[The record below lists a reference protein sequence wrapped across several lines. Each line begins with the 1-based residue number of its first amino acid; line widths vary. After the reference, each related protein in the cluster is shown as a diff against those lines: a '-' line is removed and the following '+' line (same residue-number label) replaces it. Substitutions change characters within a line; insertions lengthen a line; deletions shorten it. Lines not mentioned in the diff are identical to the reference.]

1 MGRTLAGWIATV
13 VIATVFVASQ
23 TVPLIPDQ
31 SPAQAA
37 DPPRP
42 TRGAPRPLPTEA
54 VKRNPS
60 ASVPSHPAAPQAV
73 KNSPQSP
80 PLEGPPLQDVP
91 TWSQL
96 ARAILLTAIP
106 DKYVDKKHWGMTREI
121 FDGLHVEQRGL
132 NIRVSERRRKVNHGS
147 WYMFTVRF
155 PQPEQNVKL
164 VIDQVQSHGPGKFSF
179 AIHVAMKNIRLH
191 GQFEQ
196 WILGVKGPNFDF
208 ESDVEVHMH
217 AVVQLAIHTER
228 KPGSLLPDLVL
239 DPSIRSIR
247 LDLVDVNTRR
257 IGRVG
262 GGIAE
267 ELGDSS
273 RKLFEDLI
281 HSQEG
286 RVLKKANEAIQK
298 KRDSLRLPV
307 SKLW

>member
-1 MGRTLAGWIATV
+1 MGRVMAGWIATCIVAPLV
-13 VIATVFVASQ
+13 VLLLSEMIPSRTVLASDLPQ
-23 TVPLIPDQ
+23 PNRAAVRP
-31 SPAQAA
+31 SAPA
-37 DPPRP
+37 
-42 TRGAPRPLPTEA
+42 A
-54 VKRNPS
+54 VKGTKPET
-60 ASVPSHPAAPQAV
+60 APSHAAPPQP
-73 KNSPQSP
+73 SP
-80 PLEGPPLQDVP
+80 LDGPPLQDVP

-106 DKYVDKKHWGMTREI
+106 DKYVDKKHWGKTREV

-147 WYMFTVRF
+147 WYMVTVRF

-164 VIDQVQSHGPGKFSF
+164 IIDQVQSHGPGKFSF
-179 AIHVAMKNIRLH
+179 AVHIAMKNILLH

-196 WILGVKGPNFDF
+196 WLLGVKGLNFDF

-217 AVVQLAIHTER
+217 AVVQLLIHTER
-228 KPGSLLPDLVL
+228 RSGSLLPDLLL

-257 IGRVG
+257 IGRLG
-262 GGIAE
+262 GAVAE

-286 RVLKKANEAIQK
+286 RVLKKANEAVQK